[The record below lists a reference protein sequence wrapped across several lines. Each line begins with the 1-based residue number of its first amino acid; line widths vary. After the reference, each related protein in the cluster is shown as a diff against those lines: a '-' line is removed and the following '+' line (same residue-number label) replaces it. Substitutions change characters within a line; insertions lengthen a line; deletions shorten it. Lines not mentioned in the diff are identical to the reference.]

1 MESKTRMIR
10 HQIHPTLVPFPLG
23 LLVKSVIFDVVHV
36 LTGAARWVETFSD
49 GTHSKASFRAAERAI
64 LREEGRM

>member
-1 MESKTRMIR
+1 MESKARMMR
-10 HQIHPTLVPFPLG
+10 HPIHPTLDPFPLG

-36 LTGAARWVETFSD
+36 LTGAARRVETFSD
-49 GTHSKASFRAAERAI
+49 GTHSKASFRVAERAI

>member
-1 MESKTRMIR
+1 
-10 HQIHPTLVPFPLG
+10 